1 MVVKGVLMS
10 EIHTMEF
17 WSTRKNKAD
26 PFTFVG
32 DFDRLFYNP
41 VTKSIR
47 ISDGTTPGGLPI
59 AGGGS
64 SAEAIYSNITPPAT
78 PNGLMWFNPDTDI
91 LSIASDNIWVA
102 IGGGGAPNAI
112 ALYTNVA
119 PVASPNGLM
128 WFNPDN
134 SELSIASAG
143 IWVPVTGTQ
152 GATGPEGATGP
163 TGATGA
169 IVPYI
174 FDGGTPFSTYY
185 VGPAF
190 DCGGV
195 T

>member
-1 MVVKGVLMS
+1 
-10 EIHTMEF
+10 MEF

-47 ISDGTTPGGLPI
+47 ISDGETPGGLPI
-59 AGGGS
+59 SGGGS
-64 SAEAIYSNITPPAT
+64 SAEAIYSTITPPAT
-78 PNGLMWFNPDTDI
+78 PNGLLWFNPDTDA
-91 LSIASDNIWVA
+91 LYVASAGVWVEVGSS
-102 IGGGGAPNAI
+102 GGGGAVT
-112 ALYTNVA
+112 LYTNVE
-119 PVASPNGLM
+119 PTPSPNGLL
-128 WFNPDN
+128 WFNPDTN
-134 SELSIASAG
+134 ELSIARESAWYSLSSG
-143 IWVPVTGTQ
+143 AGTS
-152 GATGPEGATGP
+152 GYSGYSGFSGYSGYSGTATV
-163 TGATGA
+163 
-169 IVPYI
+169 VPYI

>member
-1 MVVKGVLMS
+1 MS
-10 EIHTMEF
+10 DVHTMEF
-17 WSTRKNKAD
+17 WTTRKNKAD

-47 ISDGTTPGGLPI
+47 ISDGSTPGGLPI
-59 AGGGS
+59 SGGGS
-64 SAEAIYSNITPPAT
+64 SAEAIYSTITPPAT

-91 LSIASDNIWVA
+91 LSIASDNTWVA
-102 IGGGGAPNAI
+102 VGGGGAPNAI

-134 SELSIASAG
+134 SVLSIASAG
-143 IWVPVTGTQ
+143 IWVPCSGTQ
-152 GATGPEGATGP
+152 GATGPVGATGP

-174 FDGGTPFSTYY
+174 FDGGTPYSTYY